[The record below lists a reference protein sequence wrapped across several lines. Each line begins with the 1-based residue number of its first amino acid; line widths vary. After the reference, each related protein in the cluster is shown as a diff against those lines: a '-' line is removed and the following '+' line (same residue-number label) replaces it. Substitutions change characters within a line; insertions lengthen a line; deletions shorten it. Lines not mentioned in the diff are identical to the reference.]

1 MPVYWIWF
9 AQLTGIS
16 LFIKRQLLEVFHDPE
31 EVFLAE
37 EKALQA
43 FPREVFAALQNKDL
57 TESKQIYDRCLK
69 KGIGILTFTDPAY
82 PESLRNI
89 EDPPMV
95 LYYKGTLPD
104 WQAQPVIGVV
114 GTRKASSYGLQ
125 TAYLLSSQIAACGAL
140 VVSGVATGIDAKA
153 MEGALDVG
161 NATVGVLGGGVDVVY
176 PASNRTLYRRTE
188 EHGCLISEYPPESRP
203 YPWNFLHRNRIISG
217 ISQGL
222 LVVEAP
228 AKSGALN
235 TARHGF
241 AQGRDLFVVPGNLGV
256 DTCVGS
262 NGLLQEGAYAA
273 LSGWD
278 VVKHYEPLFPGV
290 VENRPAPLG
299 KSAQEPYP
307 KVAQM
312 PQQPE
317 KARKKKESLPQNG
330 IDNLDK
336 STYSVINKQPAALS
350 DRENAVLALLSEV
363 PQLPDS
369 VMDASDL
376 PFSTVQSILTRLAI
390 KGLVIQHPDG
400 RISRK

>member
-1 MPVYWIWF
+1 MD
-9 AQLTGIS
+9 TG
-16 LFIKRQLLEVFHDPE
+16 
-31 EVFLAE
+31 
-37 EKALQA
+37 
-43 FPREVFAALQNKDL
+43 
-57 TESKQIYDRCLK
+57 
-69 KGIGILTFTDPAY
+69 
-82 PESLRNI
+82 
-89 EDPPMV
+89 
-95 LYYKGTLPD
+95 
-104 WQAQPVIGVV
+104 
-114 GTRKASSYGLQ
+114 
-125 TAYLLSSQIAACGAL
+125 
-140 VVSGVATGIDAKA
+140 
-153 MEGALDVG
+153 
-161 NATVGVLGGGVDVVY
+161 
-176 PASNRTLYRRTE
+176 
-188 EHGCLISEYPPESRP
+188 
-203 YPWNFLHRNRIISG
+203 
-217 ISQGL
+217 
-222 LVVEAP
+222 
-228 AKSGALN
+228 
-235 TARHGF
+235 
-241 AQGRDLFVVPGNLGV
+241 
-256 DTCVGS
+256 VGS